1 MKQEMKADLS
11 AFMDGEL
18 EAGSRNGPLAALTRD
33 AALRGTWE
41 EYQLIGDAL
50 RGVPDVGVRLTERV
64 MSRLADEPTVLA
76 PAATARTSRHG
87 PLRHALALAASVVGV
102 AVVAWLALS
111 VNSPQVAQV
120 ATLGPPAMPAPAR
133 VVGPSEAAVPAE
145 AAALA
150 SPSQVK
156 PYLFAHQGHSPGAGI
171 RGVAQYV
178 RTVSDSREGSAR

>member
-1 MKQEMKADLS
+1 MKADLS

-33 AALRGTWE
+33 PALRRAWE

-50 RGVPDVGVRLTERV
+50 RGAPNVGVHLTDRV
-64 MSRLADEPTVLA
+64 MARLADEPTVLV
-76 PAATARTSRHG
+76 PVATARPSRHG

-120 ATLGPPAMPAPAR
+120 ATLSPSAIPAPAQVAGR
-133 VVGPSEAAVPAE
+133 SEPAVPAE
-145 AAALA
+145 AEALA

>member
-1 MKQEMKADLS
+1 MKADLS

-18 EAGSRNGPLAALTRD
+18 EAGSRNGPLETLTRD
-33 AALRGTWE
+33 PALRRTWD

-50 RGVPDVGVRLTERV
+50 RGVPNVGVRLADRV
-64 MSRLADEPTVLA
+64 MARLADEPTVLA
-76 PAATARTSRHG
+76 PAAIARPGRRG

-111 VNSPQVAQV
+111 VNSPQLAQV
-120 ATLGPPAMPAPAR
+120 ATLGPPAVPAPAQLAR
-133 VVGPSEAAVPAE
+133 SPEPAVPAE

>member
-1 MKQEMKADLS
+1 MKADLS

-18 EAGSRNGPLAALTRD
+18 EAGSRNGPLETLTRD
-33 AALRGTWE
+33 PALRRTWE

-50 RGVPDVGVRLTERV
+50 RGVPNVGVRLADRV
-64 MSRLADEPTVLA
+64 MARLADEPTVLA
-76 PAATARTSRHG
+76 PAAIARTSRHG

-111 VNSPQVAQV
+111 VNSPQLAQVAQV
-120 ATLGPPAMPAPAR
+120 ATLGPPAVPAPAQLAR
-133 VVGPSEAAVPAE
+133 SPEPAVPAE

>member
-1 MKQEMKADLS
+1 MKADLS

-18 EAGSRNGPLAALTRD
+18 EAGSRNGPLEALARD
-33 AALRGTWE
+33 PALRRNWE

-50 RGVPDVGVRLTERV
+50 RGVPNVGVRLADRV
-64 MSRLADEPTVLA
+64 MARLADEPTVLA
-76 PAATARTSRHG
+76 PAASARPGRHG

-102 AVVAWLALS
+102 AVVGWLALS

-120 ATLGPPAMPAPAR
+120 ATLSPPAMPAPVQVAGR
-133 VVGPSEAAVPAE
+133 SEAAAPAE